1 MVFLRTDTFPRRL
14 RDRLVVGDTNTG
26 DLYLFQPR
34 GKKRRALKLTGG
46 VRDRVA
52 DSEPERQINRWGS
65 DFGIVTDMRIGPD
78 DNLYVLD
85 LTTGTLWRVSP
96 SS

>member
-1 MVFLRTDTFPRRL
+1 M
-14 RDRLVVGDTNTG
+14 VGDTNTG

-34 GKKRRALKLTGG
+34 GKKRRTLKLTGG

-52 DSEPERQINRWGS
+52 VVGHDTAVGCEPERQISRWGS

-78 DNLYVLD
+78 RNLYVLD
-85 LTTGTLWRVSP
+85 LAAGTLWRIRPKV
-96 SS
+96 